1 MRRFFLIASV
11 FFILL
16 RLPSLFEP
24 YWYGDEGIYL
34 TLGQGIRSGL
44 TLYSQIHD
52 NKPPTLY
59 YLAAFSQ
66 TVFGFR
72 LLLMVWMIPTII
84 LFYRFSRSKLATL
97 IFLILTSIPLIEG
110 NIANSEIFMLLPT
123 IAGMLLFLSH
133 YHFLA
138 GLFLGIA
145 FTFKVPVAAE
155 LGFLLFWLLFY
166 DFKNL
171 KQFLLHSIRI
181 TLGFALPIFVWGIYF
196 FYQASLA
203 PFLHSALFQNFGYIS
218 SWTTGSHSG
227 SVTQGG
233 LVIRFVV
240 FLLALIVTRLAFFR
254 QPKNNRP
261 LAFILSWFY
270 ATIFGALLSARPY
283 PHYLIQVLPPLCLLI
298 PYYIKQKYL
307 LIFPALFIL
316 IASNFKFYSYPS
328 LSYYQNFYGYL
339 LGQKSL
345 PSYNSFFG
353 STVNQSDQIARYI
366 KDRSSTSDRLFVWG
380 DRPSLFL
387 LSTRLPAT
395 KYIVAY
401 HIVDFKAHQSTLEE
415 LTLRLPK
422 FIVYFPNPS
431 RPYPDLDQFIN
442 RYYFLVNQIGSA
454 LIFQL
459 R

>member
-1 MRRFFLIASV
+1 MPRFFLIVSV
-11 FFILL
+11 LFILL

-59 YLAAFSQ
+59 YLAALSQ

-72 LLLMVWMIPTII
+72 LLLLVWMIPTII
-84 LFYRFSRSKLATL
+84 LFHRFSRSKFATL
-97 IFLILTSIPLIEG
+97 IFLILTSVPLIEG

-123 IAGMLLFLSH
+123 LAGIFLFWRRYYFLS
-133 YHFLA
+133 

-145 FTFKVPVAAE
+145 FTFKVPVVAE
-155 LGFLLFWLLFY
+155 FALLLFWLLFY
-166 DFKNL
+166 DFKHL
-171 KQFLLHSIRI
+171 KQFLFYSIHL
-181 TLGFALPIFVWGIYF
+181 TLGFALPIFIWGVYF
-196 FYQASLA
+196 FFQNSLL

-218 SWTTGSHSG
+218 SWATGSHSG

-233 LVIRFVV
+233 LVVRFIV
-240 FLLALIVTRLAFFR
+240 FLLSLIITRLAFAH
-254 QPKNNRP
+254 PNKDNRY

-283 PHYLIQVLPPLCLLI
+283 PHYLIQVLPPLCLFI
-298 PYYIKQKYL
+298 PHFLRHKYL
-307 LIFPALFIL
+307 LIFPAVFIL
-316 IASNFKFYSYPS
+316 ITHQFKFYTYPNF
-328 LSYYQNFYGYL
+328 SYYQNFYSYL

-345 PSYNSFFG
+345 SSYHSFFG
-353 STVNQSDQIARYI
+353 SSVNQSQQIAKYVQ
-366 KDRSSTSDRLFVWG
+366 DHSSPSDRLFVWG
-380 DRPSLFL
+380 DRPSLFP
-387 LSTRLPAT
+387 LSHRLPAT

-415 LTLRLPK
+415 LASHLPK
-422 FIVYFPNPS
+422 FIVYFPNTS
-431 RPYPDLDQFIN
+431 RPYPDLDQLIN
-442 RYYFLVNQIGSA
+442 RYYLLANQIGSA